1 MLNYIWGFMIL
12 AGILVATF
20 TGRLPDV
27 TNAAIESS
35 GEAVSVCI
43 TMLGI
48 VSMWSGLIKIAE
60 KAGIVEAFTKKMAP
74 VIKFLFPGLPLK
86 SRAVKYISTNMVA
99 NILGLGLAA
108 TPAGLMAMEELQ
120 KLNKNKDSASRDMCT
135 FLIINM
141 SSLQLITISIISD
154 RAMYNSA
161 SPSEIIVPG
170 ILATLVSTI
179 AAVIFV
185 KLMGRAAG

>member
-1 MLNYIWGFMIL
+1 MLNYVWGIMIL
-12 AGILVATF
+12 AGVLAAVF
-20 TGRLPDV
+20 TGKLPDI
-27 TNAAIESS
+27 TTAAIESS

-60 KAGIVEAFTKKMAP
+60 KAGIVDTFTKKMAP
-74 VIKFLFPGLPLK
+74 AIKFLFPNLPIK
-86 SRAVKYISTNMVA
+86 SKAVKYISTNMVA
-99 NILGLGLAA
+99 NILGLGWAA
-108 TPAGLMAMEELQ
+108 TPAGLLAMEELQ
-120 KLNKNKDSASRDMCT
+120 KLNKNKSVASRDMCT

-141 SSLQLITISIISD
+141 SSLQLITINIISD
-154 RAMYNSA
+154 RAIYNSA
-161 SPSEIIVPG
+161 NPSEIIVPG

-185 KLMGRAAG
+185 KLMGKAAP

>member
-12 AGILVATF
+12 AGIIIAAW
-20 TGRLPDV
+20 TGKLPDV

-35 GEAVSVCI
+35 QEAVNVCI

-48 VSMWSGLIKIAE
+48 VSMWSGLIRIAE
-60 KAGIVEAFTKKMAP
+60 KAGIVEAFTKKTAP
-74 VIKFLFPGLPLK
+74 LIKFLFPTLPLK
-86 SRAVKYISTNMVA
+86 SKAVKYISTNMIA
-99 NILGLGLAA
+99 NILGLGWAA

-120 KLNKNKDSASRDMCT
+120 KLNKKKDTASRDMCT

-141 SSLQLITISIISD
+141 SSLQIVTISIISD
-154 RAMYNSA
+154 RAMYNSQN
-161 SPSEIIVPG
+161 PSEIIAPG
-170 ILATLVSTI
+170 ILATLISTV

-185 KLMGRAAG
+185 KIAGKAAE